1 MYSLQRLLSSLP
13 YIFAMIVL
21 AFLAWALS
29 QAIVYP
35 YDGISDVHP
44 MGIINEI
51 DPNVPSANKFTVGD
65 WIISIDGVL
74 WEDAQ
79 PLYGDKR
86 AGHETIIEVLRGGET
101 HFISLTLVDPP
112 LEEILLR
119 LAPLLV
125 GLVFWSIGF
134 GVQAFKPN
142 IEFGNVTFAFFMTG
156 AFLLIAGAAT
166 VYGSPWT
173 SAALGIA
180 LWIMGPVAVHFHTRF
195 PQPTSMPY
203 QKKAL
208 ILLYMLAVLGSLP
221 YFIFRIPALRA
232 SIWYPEYIII
242 SRIFLALNFLVVVG
256 LLFYS
261 YHTATTAGA
270 RGKIRIVI
278 LGGMVSL
285 VPLVTLVLLPD
296 ALLGQTILPFGLT
309 FVFLAIM
316 PLTYGYAI
324 YRHRLIEIERHVNR
338 GATFILVY
346 SILGAIYLVLY
357 SIFHTSRL
365 GDFESEAVLN
375 TFLVLILATAFVPIH
390 RQVQRFVDRVFYGGW
405 YDYRSAI
412 MQITQGLEQIT
423 DLNLL
428 AKSISN
434 SLVNVMHL
442 QDACVFLKDHEGNL
456 TVIDVAP
463 AGRISEN
470 SKLESTPLPRSS
482 LEYLLRI
489 GEIERASL
497 REALSDLALTAEE
510 HQLLNTEQ
518 DHLWIPTVGHGEVL
532 GLLALGPKYGGDIFS
547 SEDLDILRVVA
558 RQLSSI
564 IENAHLLTQLRQYAT
579 ELEHRVDERTAEL
592 YEAKERV
599 EAVLAS
605 VGDGVIVTDLDGT
618 ILTLNAAYEEQS
630 GYSVMEL
637 VGENLHKLLRE
648 HNDSQLI
655 DDLQKAL
662 PEGKVW
668 RGELLNQH
676 KKGNYY
682 DIQLTIA
689 PVRDQKGQMVYSV
702 GSQRD
707 ITKQKELDRM
717 KDRFVSDVSH
727 ELRTP
732 TTNISLYLELLE
744 SAPPQKR
751 DEYLAVLRDQGYQ
764 LRKLVEDILDLSRLS
779 MGRKSKVEFSPVNI
793 DLVASQVVTA
803 HKPMADAE
811 GISLVLKSNGTLPP
825 VRGEENQLAR
835 VITNLVSNAL
845 RYTKDG
851 EVSVRTY
858 PNGDAV
864 CLEVCDTGIGI
875 EPQDQPHLFE
885 RFYRGKHVRQTRI
898 PGTGL
903 GLAIVKEIIDHHD
916 GRIDV
921 ESNQGVG
928 SSFRIWLPIY
938 KEEE

>member
-1 MYSLQRLLSSLP
+1 MNSLQRLLSSLP
-13 YIFAMIVL
+13 YIFAMMAL

-29 QAIVYP
+29 QAIAYP
-35 YDGISDVHP
+35 YDGFLRVHP
-44 MGIINEI
+44 TGVINEI
-51 DPNVPSANKFTVGD
+51 DSHGPSAGKLSVNDQIV
-65 WIISIDGVL
+65 SIDFVP

-79 PLYGDKR
+79 PPFGDKR
-86 AGHETIIEVLRGGET
+86 AGSVTTVEVIREGET
-101 HFISLTLVDPP
+101 RLVSFTLVEPT
-112 LEEILLR
+112 LEELLLR
-119 LAPLLV
+119 IAPLLV
-125 GLVFWSIGF
+125 GLVFWFIGVS
-134 GVQAFKPN
+134 VQAFKQK
-142 IEFGNVTFAFFMTG
+142 IEVGNVTFAFFMAG
-156 AFLLIAGAAT
+156 AVVLIAGAAT
-166 VYGSPWT
+166 GYGPPWT
-173 SAALGIA
+173 SAVAGIA
-180 LWIMGPVAVHFHTRF
+180 LWFMGPVAVHFHTRF
-195 PQPTSMPY
+195 PQPTNLPH
-203 QKKAL
+203 QKKVL
-208 ILLYMLAVLGSLP
+208 SVLYLFAVLGSLP
-221 YFIFRIPALRA
+221 DIIFGPRTVQA
-232 SIWYPEYIII
+232 SVWYPQFIVFN
-242 SRIFLALNFLVVVG
+242 RIFLALNFFFVVC

-270 RGKIRIVI
+270 RGKIRIVV
-278 LGGMVSL
+278 LGGMLSL

-296 ALLGQTILPFGLT
+296 ALLGQTILPYGLT
-309 FVFLAIM
+309 FVFLAIL

-357 SIFHTSRL
+357 SILHTGLL
-365 GDFESEAVLN
+365 GTFESDTVIN

-390 RQVQRFVDRVFYGGW
+390 RQVQRFVDRIFYGGW

-412 MQITQGLEQIT
+412 MHITQGLEQIT
-423 DLNLL
+423 DLKLL
-428 AKSISN
+428 AGSVSN
-434 SLVNVMHL
+434 SLVNVLHL
-442 QDACVFLKDHEGNL
+442 QDVCVFLKDHEGKL

-463 AGRISEN
+463 ASSLSEN
-470 SKLESTPLPRSS
+470 SNLESIPLPRSS
-482 LEYLLRI
+482 LEYLVRI

-497 REALSDLALTAEE
+497 REALSDVALTAEE

-518 DHLWIPTVGHGEVL
+518 DHLWIPIVGHGEVQ

-558 RQLSSI
+558 RQLSPI

-579 ELEHRVDERTAEL
+579 ELEHRVEERTAEL
-592 YEAKERV
+592 HEAKERV

-637 VGENLHKLLRE
+637 VGENLHTLLRE
-648 HNDSQLI
+648 HNDGQMI

-662 PEGKVW
+662 PKGVVW
-668 RGELLNQH
+668 RGELVNQH
-676 KKGNYY
+676 KNGDYY

-689 PVRDQKGQMVYSV
+689 PVRDQKGQMVYYV

-707 ITKQKELDRM
+707 ITQQKELDRM

-744 SAPPQKR
+744 NASPQKR

-779 MGRKSKVEFSPVNI
+779 MGRKSKAEFGPVNME
-793 DLVASQVVTA
+793 LVASQVVTA
-803 HKPMADAE
+803 HLPMAEAE
-811 GISLVLKSNGTLPP
+811 GINLELKSNGALPP

-851 EVSVRTY
+851 EVCVRTY
-858 PNGDAV
+858 PNENSI

-875 EPQDQPHLFE
+875 DPEDLLHIFE
-885 RFYRGKHVRQTRI
+885 RFYRGKHVRQTRT

-903 GLAIVKEIIDHHD
+903 GLAIVKEIIDQHD
-916 GRIDV
+916 GRIDI
-921 ESNQGVG
+921 ESKQGAG
-928 SSFRIWLPIY
+928 STFRIWLPIY
-938 KEEE
+938 KEE

>member
-1 MYSLQRLLSSLP
+1 MINLQRLLSSLP

-29 QAIVYP
+29 QAIVSP
-35 YDGISDVHP
+35 YDGFIGFNSTGV
-44 MGIINEI
+44 INEI
-51 DPNVPSANKFTVGD
+51 DPDGPSATNFFVGD
-65 WIISIDGVL
+65 RIISIDDVF

-79 PLYGDKR
+79 PPFGDKR
-86 AGHETIIEVLRGGET
+86 AGNATTIEVMRDGET
-101 HFISLTLVDPP
+101 RFVSLTLVEPP
-112 LEEILLR
+112 LEEMLFR

-125 GLVFWSIGF
+125 GLVFWIIGAS
-134 GVQAFKPN
+134 VQAFKQK
-142 IEFGNVTFAFFMTG
+142 IEVGNVTFAFFMMG
-156 AFLLIAGAAT
+156 AVVLIAGAAT
-166 VYGSPWT
+166 AYGSTWT
-173 SAALGIA
+173 SAAFGIA
-180 LWIMGPVAVHFHTRF
+180 LWLMGPVAVHFHTRF
-195 PQPTSMPY
+195 PQPTDLSH
-203 QKKAL
+203 QSKVL
-208 ILLYMLAVLGSLP
+208 ILLYVLAVLGSLP
-221 YFIFRIPALRA
+221 YIVFGIPMLRA
-232 SIWYPEYIII
+232 SIWYSQFIII
-242 SRIFLALNFLVVVG
+242 GNIFLSLNFLLVVS

-270 RGKIRIVI
+270 RGKIRIVV

-285 VPLVTLVLLPD
+285 IPLVTLVLLPD
-296 ALLGQTILPFGLT
+296 ALLGQTILPYGLT
-309 FVFLAIM
+309 FVFLAIL

-357 SIFHTSRL
+357 SILHTSL
-365 GDFESEAVLN
+365 IGNFESEAVIN
-375 TFLVLILATAFVPIH
+375 TFLVLVLATAFVPIH

-412 MQITQGLEQIT
+412 MRITQGLEQIT

-442 QDACVFLKDHEGNL
+442 QDACVFLKDHDGNM

-463 AGRISEN
+463 ASSLSEN
-470 SKLESTPLPRSS
+470 SNLESIPLPRSS
-482 LEYLLRI
+482 LDYLFRI

-497 REALSDLALTAEE
+497 REAFSDIGLTAEE

-518 DHLWIPTVGHGEVL
+518 DHLWIPIVGHGEVQ

-558 RQLSSI
+558 RQLSPI

-579 ELEHRVDERTAEL
+579 ELEHRVEERTAEL
-592 YEAKERV
+592 HEAKERV

-637 VGENLHKLLRE
+637 VGENLHTLLRE
-648 HNDSQLI
+648 HNDGQLI

-662 PEGKVW
+662 PEGVVW
-668 RGELLNQH
+668 RGELVNQH
-676 KKGNYY
+676 KNGNYY

-689 PVRDQKGQMVYSV
+689 PVRDQKGQMVYYV

-707 ITKQKELDRM
+707 ITQQKELDRM

-744 SAPPQKR
+744 NAPPQKR

-779 MGRKSKVEFSPVNI
+779 MGRKSKAGFGPVNM
-793 DLVASQVVTA
+793 DLLVSQVVTA
-803 HKPMADAE
+803 HKPMAEAE
-811 GISLVLKSNGTLPP
+811 GIRLELKSNGALPP

-845 RYTKDG
+845 CYTKEG
-851 EVSVRTY
+851 EVCVRTY
-858 PNGDAV
+858 PNEKAI

-875 EPQDQPHLFE
+875 DPQDLPHIFE
-885 RFYRGKHVRQTRI
+885 RFYRGKHVRQSRT

-903 GLAIVKEIIDHHD
+903 GLAIVKEIIDQHD
-916 GRIDV
+916 GRIDI
-921 ESNQGVG
+921 ESNQGAG
-928 SSFRIWLPIY
+928 STFRIWLPIY
-938 KEEE
+938 EEE

>member
-1 MYSLQRLLSSLP
+1 MISLQRLLSSLP
-13 YIFAMIVL
+13 YLFAMIVM

-35 YDGISDVHP
+35 YDGLPDVHSS
-44 MGIINEI
+44 GVINEI
-51 DPNVPSANKFTVGD
+51 DPNVHAASKFLVGD
-65 WIISIDGVL
+65 RIISIDDVF

-79 PLYGDKR
+79 PPFGDKR
-86 AGHETIIEVLRGGET
+86 AGTETTIEVMRDGET
-101 HFISLTLVDPP
+101 LFISLTLVNPP
-112 LEEILLR
+112 IEEVLLR

-125 GLVFWSIGF
+125 GLVFWFIAV
-134 GVQAFKPN
+134 GVQAFKPSN
-142 IEFGNVTFAFFMTG
+142 EVGNVTFAFFMTG
-156 AFLLIAGAAT
+156 AVLLIAGAAT
-166 VYGSPWT
+166 VFAAPWT
-173 SAALGIA
+173 SAVSGIA
-180 LWIMGPVAVHFHTRF
+180 LWLMGPVAVHFHTRF

-203 QKKAL
+203 QKRVL
-208 ILLYMLAVLGSLP
+208 SVLYIMAIFGSLP
-221 YFIFRIPALRA
+221 YVVFKIPALRA
-232 SIWYPEYIII
+232 SVWYPQYIII
-242 SRIFLALNFLVVVG
+242 NRIFLAVNFLIAVG
-256 LLFYS
+256 LLYYS
-261 YHTATTAGA
+261 YHTATTSGA
-270 RGKIRIVI
+270 RGKIRIVV

-296 ALLGQTILPFGLT
+296 ALLGQTILPYGLT

-357 SIFHTSRL
+357 SILHTGLL
-365 GDFESEAVLN
+365 GTFESEAVIN

-390 RQVQRFVDRVFYGGW
+390 RQIQRIVDRVFYGGW
-405 YDYRSAI
+405 YDYRSAV

-423 DLNLL
+423 DLHLL

-434 SLVNVMHL
+434 SLVTVMHL
-442 QDACVFLKDHEGNL
+442 QDACVFLKDHAGNL

-463 AGRISEN
+463 ADRLSEIN
-470 SKLESTPLPRSS
+470 ILESTPLPRSS
-482 LEYLLRI
+482 LEYLFRI
-489 GEIERASL
+489 GEIEKASL
-497 REALSDLALTAEE
+497 RDALSDIALTTEE

-518 DHLWIPTVGHGEVL
+518 DHLWIPIVGHGEAL

-579 ELEHRVDERTAEL
+579 ELEQRVDERTAEL

-637 VGENLHKLLRE
+637 VGENLHMLLRK
-648 HNDSQLI
+648 HNDDQLI
-655 DDLQKAL
+655 DDLQEAL
-662 PEGKVW
+662 PKGRVW
-668 RGELLNQH
+668 RGELLNQN
-676 KKGNYY
+676 KDGDNY

-689 PVRDQKGQMVYSV
+689 PVRDQKGRMVYFV

-707 ITKQKELDRM
+707 ITQQKELDRM

-744 SAPPQKR
+744 NAPPQKR

-779 MGRKSKVEFSPVNI
+779 LSRKSKVAFGPVNM

-803 HKPMADAE
+803 HQPMADAQ
-811 GISLVLKSNGTLPP
+811 GTSLELKSNGTLPP

-845 RYTKDG
+845 RYSKEG
-851 EVSVRTY
+851 EVCVRTY
-858 PNGDAV
+858 PNGDAI

-875 EPQDQPHLFE
+875 DPQDLPHLFE

-903 GLAIVKEIIDHHD
+903 GLAIVKEIIDQHD
-916 GRIDV
+916 GRIDI
-921 ESNQGVG
+921 ESIQGEG
-928 SSFRIWLPIY
+928 ATFRIWLPIY
-938 KEEE
+938 IEE